1 MSCRVVRLQKSL
13 HFDPRTN
20 PLLETGNQPGQLRR
34 GKSLLGRDSDQEQ
47 GGIFRRGTLRGTLR
61 RKRSQANATRP
72 PNATQVNKVDVPNG
86 QPNCCPCLGDF
97 VPGPKNAWMVYC
109 YFLTICIPNWA
120 LKSCAGK
127 KTPEAQRAWREKVGI
142 VSIVLGLM
150 GAVGFLTFGFTQ
162 TVCGLQPLKIR
173 GGEVRDD
180 SVVING
186 MDYDLG
192 TYEHPAVDGVFNG
205 TQNPLYMDQY
215 MAGAKDLSFLFQR
228 VNQNCL
234 DVITPAADSGIRHDG
249 NRLAWYFP
257 CNIHSQHGTSESA
270 PVNLTGLT
278 DPTNCHTSEVAR
290 NDFNSRM
297 PTAEVYYTWAQVR
310 NESRSLAVY
319 KS

>member
-1 MSCRVVRLQKSL
+1 MTLVA
-13 HFDPRTN
+13 
-20 PLLETGNQPGQLRR
+20 TGAHPVHLRR
-34 GKSLLGRDSDQEQ
+34 GKSLLGRDSDQDQ

-61 RKRSQANATRP
+61 RRKSQAANRP
-72 PNATQVNKVDVPNG
+72 PNATQNNKVDVPNG
-86 QPNCCPCLGDF
+86 EANCCPCLGDF

-109 YFLTICIPNWA
+109 YFLTICIPNWM

-127 KTPEAQRAWREKVGI
+127 RTPEAQRAWREKVGI
-142 VSIVLGLM
+142 VSIVLSLM

-162 TVCGLQPLKIR
+162 TVCGLQPLKIK
-173 GGEVRDD
+173 GGEVRSD

-192 TYEHPAVDGVFNG
+192 RYEHPAVDGIFNG
-205 TQNPLYMDQY
+205 TENPLYMDQY
-215 MAGAKDLSFLFQR
+215 MAGGTDLSFLFQR

-234 DVITPAADSGIRHDG
+234 GVITPAENSGIRHDG
-249 NRLAWYFP
+249 DRMAWYFP

-270 PVNLTGLT
+270 PVNLTGIT
-278 DPTNCHTSEVAR
+278 EPTNCHTSENAR
-290 NDFNSRM
+290 NDFNSRT
-297 PTAEVYYTWAQVR
+297 PTAEVYYTWGQVR